1 MPTDAHPTHTFIPF
15 ENTAIE
21 QSIPARFEQ
30 QVARYPDRVA
40 VVSADRQFTYAELN
54 QVANRIAH
62 AILSRLGEGEEPVGL
77 LFDHGA
83 FLIAALLGV
92 LKAGKFYMSLDLP
105 DPQPRM
111 ASMLE
116 DSQAKL
122 LLTNTK
128 HLSLARQLAQGGVQQ
143 VLNCD
148 DVDANVAA
156 GNLNR
161 SIAPQACALML
172 YTSGTTGRPKGVVH
186 SHRNILVEAR
196 NYTNYARLS
205 PQDRLT
211 LWHSCSYTN
220 SIRNL
225 YAALLN
231 GAGLFI
237 YDLVAEGF
245 PALADWML
253 THRITVIH
261 TLPTTFRCFCQ
272 TLTPDA
278 VFPALR
284 ILRLGGESINR
295 DDIKRYQRHFSPDC
309 LLIHAIGPT
318 ETLDIRY
325 YSITHDWNGSDAK
338 IPIGYAVPDKDV
350 LLLDEAGREV
360 GADEIGEIAVR
371 SKYLA
376 LGYWEQPELTRT
388 AFTPDPHDGD
398 ERLYR
403 TGDLGVM
410 RPDGCLTHLGRKDFQ
425 VKIRGYRVEVTAVE
439 EALLDMDS
447 IEAAVVQAQADD
459 GGEQRL
465 VAYVVPAIGR
475 DPTVNEL
482 RRELAQTLPDYMMPS
497 AFVFLQTL
505 PLSATG
511 KIDRRALPA
520 PDRVRPRLEET
531 FVAPRNPTEEIVAKT
546 WANLL
551 SLKQVGVHDNFFN
564 LGGHSLL
571 ATQVISRLRDILE
584 VEVPLRALFEAP
596 TVAGL
601 AEHIDVARRAGH
613 GLQPQS
619 PKPVTRGRE
628 LLLSFAQERLWF
640 LEQLEPNSTVHN
652 IPTTFRLTGSLNVAA
667 LEQSV
672 NEIVRRHEVL
682 RSSFAA
688 RDGQPIQVV
697 ASILNLTLPVVDLR
711 ELPEAK
717 QWAET
722 LRLTAEEVQRPFDL
736 SRSPLLRL
744 MLMRLSGNQY
754 LLLLVIHHL
763 VFDGWSTSIL
773 ARELSSLY
781 EAYSKGRP
789 SPLPELPIQYADFAQ
804 WQRQWLQ
811 KEVLEEHL
819 TYWKKQL
826 ENVPTLQVST
836 DRPRPLVQTVG
847 SGRHYFVLSKPLSA
861 ELRSLSNQ
869 HGVTLFM
876 TLFAAYQTLLH
887 RYSGQNDIVIGS
899 PVAGRNR
906 SELESLIG
914 FFLNMVVLRA
924 DLSGNPTFREL
935 LVRVREICLEAYA
948 HQDLPFERLVEELRP
963 KRDLSYNPFFQVT
976 FAIQHGPSFQLDL
989 PGLTAMDVD
998 VDPGTARFD
1007 LNLVMKEEESGLQG
1021 YIDYN
1026 TDLFDA
1032 STIERMNEH
1041 FQGLLAGIVADPNE
1055 PIDNL
1060 PLLTERERHQLLVEW
1075 NDTDR
1080 DYPREKCIHQLCEA
1094 QVERTPEAV
1103 AVVFEE
1109 RQLTYRELNRRANQ
1123 LAHYLRKLGVGPEV
1137 RVAIG
1142 MERSLEMVI
1151 GLLAILK
1158 AGGAYVP
1165 LDPDYP
1171 KERLA
1176 FMLEDSRVP
1185 VLLTQQR
1192 LVAEL
1197 IEDGRSKSIS
1207 SDAEGTEDSNSRSS
1221 ILDHRFQVVSL
1232 DTDWE
1237 VIAQESEANPVSGAT
1252 AGNLAYIMYT
1262 SGSTG
1267 KPKGVCVP
1275 HRGVVRLVNGTNYA
1289 SLTSEEVFLQFAPVS
1304 FDASTFEIWGCL
1316 LNGARLVVF
1325 PPHTPS
1331 LGELGQI
1338 LQRYQVTT
1346 LWLTAGLFHEM
1357 VEHNLEGLRHVQQL
1371 LTGGDVLSPSH
1382 VRKALQEL
1390 PGCRLING
1398 YGPTEGT
1405 TFTCCHSMVAPGEVA
1420 GPIPI
1425 GRAIANTQAYILDHH
1440 LHPVPIGV
1448 CGELYI
1454 GGDGLARDYLN
1465 HPELTAQSFI
1475 PHAFSD
1481 KPGARLYK
1489 TGDLARC
1496 LPNGNIEFIGRL
1508 DQQVKIRGFRIEL
1521 GEIEAVLGQHPAVQE
1536 TVVMAGEDVHG
1547 DKRLVGYVVSRK
1559 EQTPTVT
1566 ELRGFLRSKLPEHM
1580 VPSVFVF
1587 LDVLPL
1593 TPHGKVDRQA
1603 LPPAAGTRPDLEK
1616 AFMAPRTPVEKALS
1630 GIWAQILGL
1639 EQLGI
1644 NDNFFEIGGH
1654 SLSATR
1660 VISLARK
1667 AFEMELP
1674 LRTLFEKP
1682 TIEELALVI
1691 SQSLAVGTEQGHLC
1705 PILTELEALS
1715 EEEAQ
1720 QLLTDRIP

>member
-1 MPTDAHPTHTFIPF
+1 MSIDTHPTHTFIAFP
-15 ENTAIE
+15 NTAIN

-40 VVSADRQFTYAELN
+40 VVSAGLQFTYAELN
-54 QVANRIAH
+54 QVANRIART
-62 AILSRLGEGEEPVGL
+62 ILSRLGEGEEPVGL

-83 FLIAALLGV
+83 FLIAAILGV
-92 LKAGKFYMSLDLP
+92 LKAGKIYMSLDLP

-128 HLSLARQLAQGGVQQ
+128 HLFLARQLAEGSGQQ

-148 DVDANVAA
+148 DVDADVAA
-156 GNLNR
+156 GNLDR
-161 SIAPQACALML
+161 SIAPDACALML

-196 NYTNYARLS
+196 NYINYARLS
-205 PQDRLT
+205 PEDRFT

-225 YAALLN
+225 YASLLN

-261 TLPTTFRCFCQ
+261 TLPTTYRCFCQ

-295 DDIKRYQRHFSPDC
+295 DDIKQYQRRFSPHC

-338 IPIGYAVPDKDV
+338 IPIGYAIPDKEV
-350 LLLDEAGREV
+350 LLLDEAGQEV
-360 GADEIGEIAVR
+360 GAEEIGEIAIR

-376 LGYWEQPELTRT
+376 LGYWGQPEVTRA
-388 AFTPDPHDGD
+388 AFTPDPHGGD

-465 VAYVVPAIGR
+465 VAYVVSATGT

-511 KIDRRALPA
+511 KIDRRALPV

-531 FVAPRNPTEEIVAKT
+531 FVAPRNPTEEIVAET
-546 WANLL
+546 WAKLL

-571 ATQVISRLRDILE
+571 VTQVISRLLDILE
-584 VEVPLRALFEAP
+584 VEVPVRVLFEAP

-601 AEHIDVARRAGH
+601 AEHIDVARRAGQS
-613 GLQPQS
+613 LQRSQS
-619 PKPVTRGRE
+619 LKPVAGDRE
-628 LLLSFAQERLWF
+628 PLLSFAQERLWF
-640 LEQLEPNSTVHN
+640 LEQLEPDSPVHN
-652 IPTTFRLTGSLNVAA
+652 IPTVFRLTGSINVAA
-667 LEQSV
+667 LEQSL

-688 RDGQPIQVV
+688 KEGQPIQLTAAV
-697 ASILNLTLPVVDLR
+697 LGLTLPVVDLR
-711 ELPEAK
+711 DLPEAE
-717 QWAET
+717 QRAET

-736 SRSPLLRL
+736 SRGCLLRL
-744 MLMRLSGNQY
+744 MLMRLTGDQY

-781 EAYSKGRP
+781 EAYCKGHP

-811 KEVLEEHL
+811 KDVLEEHL

-826 ENVPTLQVST
+826 ENVPTLQVPT
-836 DRPRPLVQTVG
+836 DRPRPRVQTVR
-847 SGRHYFVLSKPLSA
+847 SARHYFVLSKPLSA
-861 ELRSLSNQ
+861 ELRSLSNR

-906 SELESLIG
+906 SELEGLIG
-914 FFLNMVVLRA
+914 FFLNMLVLRA

-963 KRDLSYNPFFQVT
+963 KRDLSYTPFFQVT

-1007 LNLVMKEEESGLQG
+1007 LNLVMTEEESGLQG

-1026 TDLFDA
+1026 THLFDA
-1032 STIERMNEH
+1032 STIERMTEH
-1041 FQGLLAGIVADPNE
+1041 FQELLAGIVADPNE

-1060 PLLTERERHQLLVEW
+1060 PFLTERERHQLLVEW

-1080 DYPREKCIHQLCEA
+1080 DYPREKCIHQLYEA
-1094 QVERTPEAV
+1094 QVVRAPEAV
-1103 AVVFEE
+1103 ALAFEN
-1109 RQLTYRELNRRANQ
+1109 RQLTYRELNQRANH

-1137 RVAIG
+1137 RVAIC
-1142 MERSLEMVI
+1142 MERSFEMVV

-1158 AGGAYVP
+1158 AGGVYVP
-1165 LDPDYP
+1165 LDPSYP
-1171 KERLA
+1171 KERLE
-1176 FMLEDSRVP
+1176 FLLEDTRVP

-1192 LVAEL
+1192 LVKGL
-1197 IEDGRSKSIS
+1197 IETEGSKNG
-1207 SDAEGTEDSNSRSS
+1207 DPLSS
-1221 ILDHRFQVVSL
+1221 IHDPRLNVVCL
-1232 DTDWE
+1232 DTDWD
-1237 VIAQESEANPVSGAT
+1237 VIAREGEENPVSGTT
-1252 AGNLAYIMYT
+1252 ADNLAYIMYT

-1275 HRGVVRLVNGTNYA
+1275 HRGVVRLVKGAGYA
-1289 SLTSEEVFLQFAPVS
+1289 NLTSQEVFLQFAPVS

-1316 LNGARLVVF
+1316 LNGARLVIF
-1325 PPHTPS
+1325 PPHTPP
-1331 LGELGQI
+1331 LRELGQI
-1338 LQRYQVTT
+1338 LQQYQVTT

-1357 VEHNLEGLRHVQQL
+1357 VDHNLEGLSQVQQL

-1390 PGCRLING
+1390 PGCRLFNG

-1405 TFTCCHSMVAPGEVA
+1405 TFTCCYPVVAPGEVT
-1420 GPIPI
+1420 GPISI
-1425 GRAIANTQAYILDHH
+1425 GRAIANTQDYILDHQ
-1440 LHPVPIGV
+1440 LNPVPIGV
-1448 CGELYI
+1448 IGELYI

-1465 HPELTAQSFI
+1465 HPELTAESFI
-1475 PHAFSD
+1475 PHPFSD

-1489 TGDLARC
+1489 TGDLARY
-1496 LPNGNIEFIGRL
+1496 LPDGNVEFIGRL

-1536 TVVMAGEDVHG
+1536 TVVIASEDAHG
-1547 DKRLVGYVVSRK
+1547 DKRLVGYIAPRK
-1559 EQTPTVT
+1559 EFSPTVT
-1566 ELRGFLRSKLPEHM
+1566 ELRGFLKSKLPEHM

-1593 TPHGKVDRQA
+1593 TPNGKVDRQA

-1616 AFMAPRTPVEKALS
+1616 AFVAARTPVEKALA

-1639 EQLGI
+1639 QQLGI
-1644 NDNFFEIGGH
+1644 YDNFFELGGH

-1667 AFEMELP
+1667 TFEMELP

-1682 TIEELALVI
+1682 TIEQLALVI
-1691 SQSLAVGTEQGHLC
+1691 SQSLALGTEHERLY

-1720 QLLTDRIP
+1720 QLLTDKIL

>member
-1 MPTDAHPTHTFIPF
+1 MPTDTHPTHTFIAF
-15 ENTAIE
+15 ENIATE
-21 QSIPARFEQ
+21 QSIPDRFEQ
-30 QVARYPDRVA
+30 QVARYPHRLA
-40 VVSADRQFTYAELN
+40 VVSADLQFTYTELN
-54 QVANRIAH
+54 QVANRIAR
-62 AILSRLGEGEEPVGL
+62 AILSHLGEGEEPVAL
-77 LFDHGA
+77 LFEHGA
-83 FLIAALLGV
+83 FLIAVILGV
-92 LKAGKFYMSLDLP
+92 LKAGKIYMSLDP
-105 DPQPRM
+105 ADPHTRM
-111 ASMLE
+111 GSMLE
-116 DSQAKL
+116 DCQAKL

-128 HLSLARQLAQGGVQQ
+128 HLSRARQFAQGGQQ
-143 VLNCD
+143 ILDCD

-156 GNLNR
+156 GNLDR
-161 SIAPQACALML
+161 SISPEACALML

-196 NYTNYARLS
+196 NYTNYARLG
-205 PQDRLT
+205 PEDRFT
-211 LWHSCSYTN
+211 LWHACSYTN
-220 SIRNL
+220 SIRNM
-225 YAALLN
+225 YGALLN
-231 GAGLFI
+231 GATLCT
-237 YDLVAEGF
+237 YDLATEGF
-245 PALADWML
+245 SPLAEWMR

-272 TLTPDA
+272 TLAPDA
-278 VFPALR
+278 TFPALR

-295 DDIKRYQRHFSPDC
+295 DDVKRYQRHFSPHC
-309 LLIHAIGPT
+309 LLMHAIGPT

-325 YSITHDWNGSDAK
+325 YSITHDWHGSEAK
-338 IPIGYAVPDKDV
+338 IPIGYALPDKEV
-350 LLLDEAGREV
+350 LLLDEAGQEV
-360 GADEIGEIAVR
+360 GADQIGEIAVR

-376 LGYWEQPELTRT
+376 LGYWQRPDLTDT
-388 AFTPDPHDGD
+388 AFIPDPQDGD
-398 ERLYR
+398 QRLYR

-425 VKIRGYRVEVTAVE
+425 VKIRGYRVEVAEIE

-447 IEAAVVQAQADD
+447 IEAAIVQAQTDESGAH
-459 GGEQRL
+459 RL
-465 VAYVVPAIGR
+465 VAYVVPAADEG
-475 DPTVNEL
+475 PTVSEL
-482 RRELAQTLPDYMMPS
+482 RNALGQTLPDYMMPS
-497 AFVFLQTL
+497 DFVFLETL
-505 PLSATG
+505 PVSSTG

-520 PDRVRPRLEET
+520 PDRARPHLEES
-531 FVAPRNPTEEIVAKT
+531 FVAPRNPAEEILAKT
-546 WANLL
+546 WAKLL
-551 SLKQVGVHDNFFN
+551 DLKQVGIHDNFFD

-571 ATQVISRLRDILE
+571 ASQLISRLRDIFQ
-584 VEVPLRALFEAP
+584 VELPLRKLFEVP

-601 AEHIDVARRAGH
+601 AEHIDIAGRAGQ
-613 GLQPQS
+613 GLQVQS
-619 PKPVTRGRE
+619 PKPVARDRE

-640 LEQLEPNSTVHN
+640 LEQLEPNSPVHN
-652 IPTTFRLTGSLNVAA
+652 IPTVFRLTGSLDVAA
-667 LEQSV
+667 LEQSL
-672 NEIVRRHEVL
+672 NEIVRRHEAL
-682 RSSFAA
+682 RSSFAT
-688 RDGQPIQVV
+688 RKGQPTQVTAPV
-697 ASILNLTLPVVDLR
+697 LSLTLPGLDLR
-711 ELPEAK
+711 ELPEAEQRAK
-717 QWAET
+717 T
-722 LRLTAEEVQRPFDL
+722 LHLIAEEVRRAFDL
-736 SRSPLLRL
+736 SRGP
-744 MLMRLSGNQY
+744 LMRLILIRLTEDEY

-781 EAYSKGRP
+781 EAYSGGRP

-826 ENVPTLQVST
+826 DNVPTLQVPT
-836 DRPRPLVQTVG
+836 DRPRPRVQTVG
-847 SGRHYFVLSKPLSA
+847 SARHYFVLSKPLSA
-861 ELRSLSNQ
+861 ELKSLSNR

-906 SELESLIG
+906 SELENLIG
-914 FFLNMVVLRA
+914 FFLNMLVLRA
-924 DLSGNPTFREL
+924 DLSGNPTFLEL

-948 HQDLPFERLVEELRP
+948 HQDLPFEKLVEELRP

-976 FAIQHGPSFQLDL
+976 FAIQHGPRFQLDL

-1007 LNLVMKEEESGLQG
+1007 LNLVMREEESGLQG

-1032 STIERMNEH
+1032 STIERMTEH

-1060 PLLTERERHQLLVEW
+1060 PLLTEREWHQLLVEW

-1080 DYPREKCIHQLCEA
+1080 DYPREKCIHRLYEA
-1094 QVERTPEAV
+1094 QVERTPDAV
-1103 AVVFEE
+1103 AVVFEN

-1137 RVAIG
+1137 SVAIC
-1142 MERSLEMVI
+1142 MERSFEMVI

-1158 AGGAYVP
+1158 AGGVYVP

-1176 FMLEDSRVP
+1176 FMLEDTKVP

-1192 LVAEL
+1192 LVPEL
-1197 IEDGRSKSIS
+1197 VEAK
-1207 SDAEGTEDSNSRSS
+1207 GTKNGDPRSS
-1221 ILDHRFQVVSL
+1221 ILNHRFQVVSL

-1237 VIAQESEANPVSGAT
+1237 VIARKSEENPISGAT
-1252 AGNLAYIMYT
+1252 ADNLAYIMYT

-1267 KPKGVCVP
+1267 KPKGVRVP
-1275 HRGVVRLVNGTNYA
+1275 HRSVVRLVKGTGYA
-1289 SLTSEEVFLQFAPVS
+1289 SLTSQEVFLQFAPVS

-1371 LTGGDVLSPSH
+1371 LTGGDVLSPPH

-1405 TFTCCHSMVAPGEVA
+1405 TFTCCHPMGAPGEVA

-1440 LHPVPIGV
+1440 LNPAPIGV
-1448 CGELYI
+1448 YGELYI
-1454 GGDGLARDYLN
+1454 GGDGLARDYFN

-1489 TGDLARC
+1489 TGDLARY
-1496 LPNGNIEFIGRL
+1496 LPDGNIEFIGRL

-1521 GEIEAVLGQHPAVQE
+1521 GEIQAVLGQHPAVQE
-1536 TVVMAGEDVHG
+1536 SVVIASEDVHG
-1547 DKRLVGYVVSRK
+1547 DKRLVGYIVPRK
-1559 EQTPTVT
+1559 EQSPTVT
-1566 ELRGFLRSKLPEHM
+1566 ELRGFLKSKLPEHM

-1603 LPPAAGTRPDLEK
+1603 LPPAAGTRPDLDK
-1616 AFMAPRTPVEKALS
+1616 AFVAPRTPVEKALS
-1630 GIWAQILGL
+1630 GIWTQILGL
-1639 EQLGI
+1639 QQLGI
-1644 NDNFFEIGGH
+1644 YDNFFELGGH
-1654 SLSATR
+1654 SLSAAR
-1660 VISLARK
+1660 VISLARI
-1667 AFEMELP
+1667 AFEMKLP

-1691 SQSLAVGTEQGHLC
+1691 SQSLALGTEQEHLC

-1720 QLLTDRIP
+1720 QLLTDKMP